1 MKRMVL
7 MIVLVLVV
15 APLVWLAPQFMAE
28 DVSSKAV
35 SSADPV
41 QQVEHGSY
49 LAQAGN
55 CIACHTVRGGEPYA
69 GGRGIVTPFGTLY
82 ASNITPDEETGIGS
96 WTADDFWRAM
106 HHGKSKDGSF
116 LYPAFPY
123 PNYTKVTRA
132 DSDALYAYFRTVEPV
147 KQENREH
154 DLRFPYN
161 QRALLA
167 VWRAL
172 YFTPGEYQP
181 DTNQS
186 VDWNR
191 GAYLVQGLGH
201 CNACHTTRNALGG
214 IDERLD
220 LAGAVIPVLDW
231 YAPPLAGSGDGSVDN
246 AAAAQQLASLLKTG
260 VSDHSA
266 VYGPM
271 AEVVRHSLQHM
282 SDSDIQS
289 MVSYLQSLPP
299 QSASR
304 ASPSVSARRSEAEGL
319 LRLGATI
326 YKDQCIACHKEDGR
340 GVPRAYPALAGNPS
354 VTQEVVINPIRMIL
368 HGGYP
373 PSTGGNPQPYGM
385 PPFSALLNDEEV
397 AAVVSYI
404 RNTWGN
410 QASVISPLEV
420 GRYRT
425 VPLD

>member
-1 MKRMVL
+1 MKRIL
-7 MIVLVLVV
+7 LILLLVLIVV
-15 APLVWLAPQFMAE
+15 PLLWLMPQFANE
-28 DVSSKAV
+28 DVSSTATSNV
-35 SSADPV
+35 DPA

-49 LAQAGN
+49 LAKAGN

-96 WTADDFWRAM
+96 WSADDFWRAM

-123 PNYTKVTRA
+123 PNYTKVTRE
-132 DSDALYAYFRTVEPV
+132 DSDALYAYFRTLEPV
-147 KQENREH
+147 KQENLEH
-154 DLRFPYN
+154 ELRFPYN

-167 VWRAL
+167 VWRAM

-181 DTNQS
+181 DTDQT

-214 IDERLD
+214 IDERSD
-220 LAGAVIPVLDW
+220 LAGAVIPVLNW
-231 YAPPLAGSGDGSVDN
+231 YAPPLTGSGDASVDS
-246 AAAAQQLASLLKTG
+246 AAAQQLASLLKTG
-260 VSDHSA
+260 VSDYSA

-271 AEVVRHSLQHM
+271 AEVVRHSLQYM
-282 SDSDIQS
+282 SDADIDA
-289 MVSYLQSLPP
+289 MVGYLQSLP
-299 QSASR
+299 QHTAARTSSSAAVRS
-304 ASPSVSARRSEAEGL
+304 SEAEGM
-319 LRLGATI
+319 LRQGAVI
-326 YKDQCIACHKEDGR
+326 YKEQCASCHKDDGR
-340 GVPRAYPALAGNPS
+340 GVPREYPALAGNPS
-354 VTQEVVINPIRMIL
+354 VTLDLAINPIRMVL

-373 PSTGGNPQPYGM
+373 PSTEGNPRPYGM
-385 PPFSALLNDEEV
+385 PPFSAMLSDEEA

-404 RNTWGN
+404 RNAWGN
-410 QASVISPLEV
+410 QSSVISPLEV
-420 GRYRT
+420 SRYRT